1 MNLIHLI
8 PVSKQEPDKRD
19 KKRAKDAEK
28 EGINRYLSIL
38 GQTYASNVLKMS
50 TPQSKCELYER
61 V

>member
-19 KKRAKDAEK
+19 KKRAKDGEK

-38 GQTYASNVLKMS
+38 GQT
-50 TPQSKCELYER
+50 
-61 V
+61 